1 MLIHNAV
8 ECSSGFRILTSQS
21 ALGWLWCNVR
31 KATRKCH
38 LVLDQVITLKLKAQ
52 IQPELNSATTE
63 IPGECMV
70 CHEATLWRHCW
81 LQWNCQISNI
91 WKYFRFLVS
100 APPISTCLRRGP
112 RDYFRSE
119 CCTGGESVA
128 APRVELPHTCTLAE
142 KEAVKVPDFG
152 LTRAWVEP
160 VPPASYIP
168 AHSAVPHSRPPTGN
182 GKKKKIPA
190 WNCPSAQA
198 PSTMTKS

>member
-63 IPGECMV
+63 MPGECMA

-100 APPISTCLRRGP
+100 AAPISAYLRRGP
-112 RDYFRSE
+112 RWLLSQWMLHWWRVSGSAARGASSYLYPCWEGGCKSARLRFDPSLSRTRPTSFIHSCSLR
-119 CCTGGESVA
+119 CT
-128 APRVELPHTCTLAE
+128 TQ
-142 KEAVKVPDFG
+142 
-152 LTRAWVEP
+152 
-160 VPPASYIP
+160 PATN
-168 AHSAVPHSRPPTGN
+168 R
-182 GKKKKIPA
+182 
-190 WNCPSAQA
+190 
-198 PSTMTKS
+198 